1 MKMSKN
7 MASVIRA
14 YKKLNRQSIAECAAA
29 LDVSPTS
36 LKDYIVGRGNPNA
49 ATIERMADKMG
60 IDIAFFVSGAFS
72 ENQLLILKRLLDVLI
87 PLETLSPEKRNEF
100 VEQLLHPCDCGIWTK
115 LAVKAA
121 HLCRW
126 RW

>member
-100 VEQLLHPCDCGIWTK
+100 VEQFLKLIRLLDGGD
-115 LAVKAA
+115 VND
-121 HLCRW
+121 
-126 RW
+126 